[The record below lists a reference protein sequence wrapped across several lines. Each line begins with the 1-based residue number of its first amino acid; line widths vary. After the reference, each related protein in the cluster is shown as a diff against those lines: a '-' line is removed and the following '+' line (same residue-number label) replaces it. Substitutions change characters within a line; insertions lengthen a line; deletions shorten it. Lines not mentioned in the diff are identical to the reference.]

1 VTQNTQ
7 DSPPSHIGRLG
18 PFSVRSISQDLQNLG
33 LGSGQTVLVHSS
45 LSAFG
50 YVVGGARSVVTA
62 LLETL
67 GPDGTLVVPTHSGDL
82 SDPSQWAHPPI
93 PESWWDTVR
102 AEMPAYDPHLTGT
115 RKMGAM
121 PEYVR
126 QLPGSIRSAH
136 PKSSFCALGPNA
148 DFITANHGLDNGF
161 DDHSPLGRLYDL
173 GASIVLLGVG
183 HLNNTML
190 HLAEGRAPAMRPVT
204 IDGSPMTVNGE
215 RKWVTYQ
222 SFDYDARDFE
232 QVGAAFAQSG
242 LERVGLV
249 GGAPSRL
256 LPVVPLVDFAT
267 TWFAQHRT
275 WRDSSEQ

>member
-1 VTQNTQ
+1 MSS
-7 DSPPSHIGRLG
+7 DHESPKKGIGERLG
-18 PFSVRSISQDLQNLG
+18 PFTITNIDSDLLELG
-33 LGSGQTVLVHSS
+33 VTSGQTLLVHSS
-45 LSAFG
+45 LSAMG
-50 YVVGGARSVVTA
+50 YVVGGERSVVTA
-62 LLETL
+62 LIDTL
-67 GPDGTLVVPTHSGDL
+67 GPQGTLVVPTHSSDL
-82 SDPSQWAHPPI
+82 SDPSFWSHPPI

-102 AEMPAYDPHLTGT
+102 AEMPAYDPQLTGT
-115 RKMGAM
+115 RKMGAI

-126 QLPGSIRSAH
+126 HLPGAVRSAH

-161 DDHSPLGRLYDL
+161 DDRSPLGRLYDL

-204 IDGSPMTVNGE
+204 TDGSPMMLHGVRE
-215 RKWVTYQ
+215 WVTYQ
-222 SFDYDARDFE
+222 SLDYDARDFE
-232 QVGAAFAQSG
+232 QVGAAFATSG
-242 LERVGLV
+242 LERAGLV

-275 WRDSSEQ
+275 WRDSSED